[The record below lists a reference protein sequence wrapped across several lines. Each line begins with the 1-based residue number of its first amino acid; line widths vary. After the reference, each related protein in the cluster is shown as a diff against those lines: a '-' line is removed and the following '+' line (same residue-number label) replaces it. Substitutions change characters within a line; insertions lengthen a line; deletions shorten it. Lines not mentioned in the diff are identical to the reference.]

1 MFFGSKST
9 ENKVRFEEK
18 LHLTGKSK
26 KFQIKMWCQVKSLKI
41 NNRWEAKKEVHLRN
55 KPKQRYVTKDNCLIE
70 EHEERQMNYLR
81 NENCRGIWRWCQWK
95 SLGHLV
101 VVRKRKQFR

>member
-55 KPKQRYVTKDNCLIE
+55 KPKQRYVTKDHCLI
-70 EHEERQMNYLR
+70 MNYLR